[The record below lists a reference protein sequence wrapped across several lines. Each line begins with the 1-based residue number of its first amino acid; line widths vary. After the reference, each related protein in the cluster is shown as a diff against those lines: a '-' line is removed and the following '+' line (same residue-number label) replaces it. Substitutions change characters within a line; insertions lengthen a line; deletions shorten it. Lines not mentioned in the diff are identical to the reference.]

1 MSPRLSRRPLHSGP
15 SGNPD
20 HHLGGRRAAVRVT
33 MVMGGETI
41 PPLHW
46 WRHLPATAFT
56 TAHLAV
62 IRRAI
67 TGFGFIGEPHWPA
80 AANGHPA
87 AAIGIALRTLRSHTE
102 HSPTF
107 DLVMSA
113 LLRCALERNA
123 AAVLVL
129 AHVLDRVATD
139 APCSALAT
147 SWRSIETVRRFD
159 RKLRSA

>member
-1 MSPRLSRRPLHSGP
+1 
-15 SGNPD
+15 
-20 HHLGGRRAAVRVT
+20 
-33 MVMGGETI
+33 MVMPGETI

-46 WRHLPATAFT
+46 WRHLPATSFT
-56 TAHLAV
+56 TAHLTV

-67 TGFGFIGEPHWPA
+67 AGFGFIGEPHWPA

-87 AAIGIALRTLRSHTE
+87 AAIGIALRTLRSHIE
-102 HSPTF
+102 PNPTF

-113 LLRCALERNA
+113 LLRCALEGNA

-129 AHVLDRVATD
+129 AHVLDRVAKG
-139 APCSALAT
+139 ASGSALAA
-147 SWRSIETVRRFD
+147 SWRSIEPTRQFD